1 MRGVRP
7 LALAAWLIFMPALR
21 YHDWPDRLT
30 QLNAPTSSARCRAI
44 GLPVQPQTDL
54 LNPTILDVGDHPG
67 QALPFGLITYIRVAA
82 KLLDE
87 KFRQGHACHVI
98 GRIKTIE
105 AADLAQLGGALQNEV
120 PEELAVVKVS
130 LRRGDAEQPG
140 QCRQI
145 PGMADD
151 AQYVVQLQ
159 SCAARRVQQLAAAKH
174 GGDAGIPG
182 HLQIT

>member
-82 KLLDE
+82 KLL
-87 KFRQGHACHVI
+87 RS
-98 GRIKTIE
+98 
-105 AADLAQLGGALQNEV
+105 
-120 PEELAVVKVS
+120 EEHTS
-130 LRRGDAEQPG
+130 E
-140 QCRQI
+140 
-145 PGMADD
+145 
-151 AQYVVQLQ
+151 LQ
-159 SCAARRVQQLAAAKH
+159 SRENLVCRLLLEKKKAKRV
-174 GGDAGIPG
+174 D
-182 HLQIT
+182 TRVVR